1 MKKNKFLSLLI
12 LMIIS
17 VPAQALDITPT
28 EDALSPEWKQM
39 QTDYAHAAVIRKL
52 YQSFQNHDGK
62 AMASVYHRDATFE
75 DPAFGKLK
83 GKEIGDMWTFL
94 LELSQGQIAIRYSQV
109 DVQNGIGKA
118 HWDADYRFSLTGFL
132 IDNHIDSRFSFK
144 DGLIY
149 SQTDDFDFHRW
160 SALAIGLPGQLLG
173 GTPFLKTYFQTQVR
187 QRLAQ
192 WSQTHP

>member
-1 MKKNKFLSLLI
+1 MKKNLLLSLAL
-12 LMIIS
+12 LTALS
-17 VPAQALDITPT
+17 SPALAESSSNT
-28 EDALSPEWKQM
+28 ALSPEWKQI

-52 YQSFQNHDGK
+52 YQSFQNHDGE
-62 AMASVYHRDATFE
+62 AMASVYHRDASFE

-83 GKEIGDMWTFL
+83 GKEIGDMWKLL

-109 DVQNGIGKA
+109 DVHNGLGKA

-132 IDNHIDSRFSFK
+132 IDNHIESSFSFK

-149 SQTDDFDFHRW
+149 TQTDEFDFHRW

-192 WSQTHP
+192 WSKLHP